1 MLTLEFMTMLIRHLL
16 QLSLQ
21 CLLVLSLA
29 TSPASSLGYVWCLS
43 ADGHTSLE
51 AAMAGD
57 CGLDNPVPTSAAA
70 PAPALTGGADDCGPC
85 LDISPS
91 QQWGSPRTRQ
101 DGTPASF
108 PAEFAAVTVA
118 AHPPVPAR
126 LLNSPS
132 VADVTLRTPDPIL
145 LHRTIVLLI

>member
-1 MLTLEFMTMLIRHLL
+1 MLIRQLL

-21 CLLVLSLA
+21 CLLVLNLV

-43 ADGHTSLE
+43 ADGRASLE

-57 CGLDNPVPTSAAA
+57 CGLNNLVPTTADA
-70 PAPALTGGADDCGPC
+70 PGPALTGGVDDCGPC

-91 QQWGSPRTRQ
+91 QQWGSPRSRQ
-101 DGTPASF
+101 DGNPVSC
-108 PAEFAAVTVA
+108 PSEFAAVTVA
-118 AHPPVPAR
+118 AHPPVPER
-126 LLNSPS
+126 ILNNPS
-132 VADVTLRTPDPIL
+132 VADVILRTPDPIL

>member
-1 MLTLEFMTMLIRHLL
+1 MLIRQLL

-21 CLLVLSLA
+21 CLLVLNLV

-43 ADGHTSLE
+43 ADGRASLE

-57 CGLDNPVPTSAAA
+57 CGLDNPVPTTAVA
-70 PAPALTGGADDCGPC
+70 PAPALTGGVDDCGPC

-91 QQWGSPRTRQ
+91 QQWGSPRSRQ
-101 DGTPASF
+101 DGNPASC
-108 PAEFAAVTVA
+108 PAELAAVTVA
-118 AHPPVPAR
+118 AHHPVPER
-126 LLNSPS
+126 ILNTPS
-132 VADVTLRTPDPIL
+132 VADVILRTPDPLL